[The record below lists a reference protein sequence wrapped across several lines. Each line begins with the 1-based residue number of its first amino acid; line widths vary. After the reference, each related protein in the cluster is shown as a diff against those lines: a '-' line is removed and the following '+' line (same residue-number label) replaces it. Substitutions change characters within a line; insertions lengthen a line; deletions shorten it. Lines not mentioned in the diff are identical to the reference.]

1 MKKTCAILILA
12 ILLCSS
18 LLAAGTLAFAE
29 AVNMDNT
36 SVLDDLKGSKIAGEM
51 FYPDNFGYAQDK
63 SPAVLSFAEYGF
75 ATDTSDMGDYALYVY
90 LYNPSGKAIRNTLL
104 NKISIATVYENGNA
118 TDYDKFVLD
127 LLSVSTNKYAN
138 LFYKFKVLNVERIYS
153 RVSQNTSLRRYDISE
168 IEINYG
174 GYTSEAYTVG
184 NSYEYSGFAQG
195 YGADAAAESSLTCTC
210 DAIETLQLDV
220 KNTYYRYNN
229 GVNTQSNLN
238 SVYFGVPSE
247 TLQKYGKL
255 QQIKA
260 NWFETRTEQML
271 VMNNFSLYDALI
283 QHAGVSIRNEPFSLS
298 DLPSDTKYVKLYGGN
313 VHTYRWGFSS
323 TDYVYEFAFNGSDTS
338 LHSDW
343 EIGDNDFYRDCL
355 YWLFYSE
362 NNYVSSDSVL
372 KYAQNYTSK
381 TRGDLLIDKYAKE
394 LFVAEVD
401 DGRQYGWQGNDGNGL
416 VVDADSTFDINGFT
430 TGSKFFD
437 WFESLF
443 HNNLE
448 FDALNNVVPIY
459 IVNDSDLLG
468 SNEDVAKRLLVDVND
483 IDSFKTI
490 YNQNKVEGKKTV
502 LFRFALTD
510 YDVYDLR
517 GRKSEWFGGAGVDDY
532 VGYVAQQTCFLD
544 FDIIWLKFVKENQET
559 VIPVVSSPIDV
570 FSGLTPPLSN
580 SGLNLIAVIL
590 GIVIIVLIVLCVYKL
605 FTVKKR

>member
-1 MKKTCAILILA
+1 MKKACAILILA

-36 SVLDDLKGSKIAGEM
+36 AVLDDLKGSKIAGET
-51 FYPDNFGYAQDK
+51 FDPDNYGYAQDK

-75 ATDTSDMGDYALYVY
+75 AADTSDMGDYALYVY

-104 NKISIATVYENGNA
+104 NKISIATVYENGKA

-127 LLSVSTNKYAN
+127 LLSVSTDKYAN

-153 RVSQNTSLRRYDISE
+153 RVSQNTSLRRYDIGE

-174 GYTSEAYTVG
+174 GYTSEAYAVG
-184 NSYEYSGFAQG
+184 NFYEYSGFAQG

-229 GVNTQSNLN
+229 GLNTQSNLN

-260 NWFETRTEQML
+260 NWFETHADQIPVLTDF
-271 VMNNFSLYDALI
+271 NLYDFLCPHIGISTQQQSFDLSGCTASSGKNYKFL
-283 QHAGVSIRNEPFSLS
+283 AGGKFEPYI
-298 DLPSDTKYVKLYGGN
+298 T
-313 VHTYRWGFSS
+313 SS
-323 TDYVYEFAFNGSDTS
+323 TVESKYYFHYDGQYHEDNSKFFNP
-338 LHSDW
+338 
-343 EIGDNDFYRDCL
+343 NYCVDFYVNKL
-355 YWLFYSE
+355 IWLFYSE
-362 NNYVSSDSVL
+362 SSLVSTDEILS
-372 KYAQNYTSK
+372 YAQNYTSR
-381 TRGDLLIDKYAKE
+381 TQGDLLIDKYAKE
-394 LFVAEVD
+394 LFVEEVD
-401 DGRQYGWQGNDGNGL
+401 EGRQYGWQGNDGNGI
-416 VVDADSTFDINGFT
+416 VIDADSKFDINGFT
-430 TGSKFFD
+430 TGSKFGD
-437 WFESLF
+437 WWNSLF
-443 HNNLE
+443 YKDLQFDDLKNNS
-448 FDALNNVVPIY
+448 PIY
-459 IVNDSDLLG
+459 IVNDTDLLG
-468 SNEDVAKRLLVDVND
+468 SDEAIAKRLLIDENDVDN
-483 IDSFKTI
+483 FKTT

-510 YDVYDLR
+510 YTAFPLYGAR
-517 GRKSEWFGGAGVDDY
+517 GILNTMDE
-532 VGYVAQQTCFLD
+532 VGYMAQETVFLD

-570 FSGLTPPLSN
+570 FSGLTPPFSN
-580 SGLNLIAVIL
+580 SGLNLLAVIL
-590 GIVIIVLIVLCVYKL
+590 GIVVIVLIVLCVYKL